1 MSDITWIKF
10 KTDMF
15 EDEKIRLIENLP
27 NRDTILVIWFKLL
40 AQAGKANV
48 NGYIMLNENVALNT
62 EELSA
67 LFVRPLND
75 VRMALGILQKYQLIE
90 IENDLISI
98 RNWDKHQN
106 IEGMDKV
113 RLQNKERSKKY
124 RDRQKQALL
133 ENGNVSV
140 TSHHGTDIDKELDKE
155 KDKERD
161 KRDIAEQKLD
171 DLSEAVS
178 AIVAYLNEKANKNY
192 KTNTPA
198 TRSHIKARLGEG
210 FTVDDF
216 KKVIDIKTAEW
227 LNDPS
232 MQKFL
237 RPITLFATKFE
248 SYLNQPMPTKGNGGA
263 NYGKSKVQERGGS
276 VGRYQQKDRY
286 KSQT

>member
-1 MSDITWIKF
+1 MAEITWIKF

-15 EDEKIRLIENLP
+15 EDEKIRLIESLP
-27 NRDTILVIWFKLL
+27 NCDTILVIWFKLL
-40 AQAGKANV
+40 AQAGKSNL
-48 NGYIMLNENVALNT
+48 NGYIMLNEQVPLNT
-62 EELSA
+62 EELSG
-67 LFVRPLND
+67 LFNRPLND
-75 VRMALGILQKYQLIE
+75 VRMAFAVLARYQLIE
-90 IENDLISI
+90 IENDIISI
-98 RNWDKHQN
+98 RNWEKHQN

-113 RLQNKERSKKY
+113 RLQNKERNRKY
-124 RDRQKQALL
+124 RERKRQNLL
-133 ENGNVSV
+133 PESDVTV
-140 TSHHGTDIDKELDKE
+140 TSHDGTDIDKELDKE

-227 LNDPS
+227 LDDPS

-248 SYLNQPMPTKGNGGA
+248 SYLNQPMPTKGGYGNAQNNGRHA
-263 NYGKSKVQERGGS
+263 GS
-276 VGRYQQKDRY
+276 DEDKYAKGFFG
-286 KSQT
+286 